1 VRVPAGTFNTARHD
15 LRGLD
20 AIVRRDTG
28 TLTGKGTGS
37 VFVVVPEQETRPAS
51 WFDWSILPP
60 LGFASVFPARLDCAQ
75 IELAGCNLGDP
86 DQARLASSMMVA
98 AAALSRSSTRI
109 GKPGWFSRQP
119 IGEASNCGGAIQA
132 AFTGMARAFDSTA
145 SKFTSSERPA
155 FVQTAARVVAAW
167 ASTAES
173 GLGAEQRERLVAAA
187 CEGMEN
193 EAQQVLRLGAVQIAT
208 GQAEAGI
215 RSLLWARRRLAAN
228 AVDCAVDPLPFV
240 QSEIAMAC
248 NNDLSLGRVAA
259 GLTLLFA
266 TSPVANHPYLRED
279 LADDLNHAGW
289 LSGRSSDREL
299 LMRVMRELETA
310 EQRDEASSLRR
321 AA

>member
-1 VRVPAGTFNTARHD
+1 
-15 LRGLD
+15 
-20 AIVRRDTG
+20 
-28 TLTGKGTGS
+28 
-37 VFVVVPEQETRPAS
+37 
-51 WFDWSILPP
+51 
-60 LGFASVFPARLDCAQ
+60 
-75 IELAGCNLGDP
+75 
-86 DQARLASSMMVA
+86 
-98 AAALSRSSTRI
+98 
-109 GKPGWFSRQP
+109 
-119 IGEASNCGGAIQA
+119 
-132 AFTGMARAFDSTA
+132 
-145 SKFTSSERPA
+145 
-155 FVQTAARVVAAW
+155 
-167 ASTAES
+167 
-173 GLGAEQRERLVAAA
+173 
-187 CEGMEN
+187 
-193 EAQQVLRLGAVQIAT
+193 VQIAT